1 MSYLKQTMSLIEA
14 KPFLRDNQGKKLGDL
29 KAEYQQ
35 KFPEYLPY
43 DMKINKGG
51 VGQFLEKLIGL
62 ENTSNATDFSDGE
75 LKTNKVD
82 ASGKP
87 LETMFISQIARN
99 FDDLIS
105 DSLSFSDSWI
115 YRKIRNMLYVPI
127 CKVGDDAANWYIQAA
142 YHISLDSN
150 PKIYQQLETDFLEIR
165 RQLKEHI
172 TTSPDGF
179 IHTSN
184 GRFIQIRSKDSKPY
198 HPIFS
203 NSYTRE
209 ISNKNHA
216 FYFKK
221 EFMEAV
227 RSGELDVEKIA

>member
-1 MSYLKQTMSLIEA
+1 MNLIEA
-14 KPFLRDNQGKKLGDL
+14 YPFLSENQGRKLGDL
-29 KAEYQQ
+29 KDEYQQ
-35 KFPEYLPY
+35 KFPQYLPY
-43 DMKINKGG
+43 NMKINKGG

-62 ENTSNATDFSDGE
+62 KNTSNATDFSDGE

-87 LETMFISQIARN
+87 LETMFISQIARS

-105 DSLSFSDSWI
+105 DSLSFADSWI

-127 CKVGDDAANWYIQAA
+127 CKVGNNAADWYVQTA
-142 YHISLDSN
+142 YHISLDNN
-150 PKIYQQLETDFLEIR
+150 PMVYQQLEHDFLEIR

-172 TTSPDGF
+172 ETSPDGF

-203 NSYTRE
+203 NSYGRYV
-209 ISNKNHA
+209 SNKNHA

-221 EFMEAV
+221 EFMEAI
-227 RSGELDVEKIA
+227 RSGHLDVIKIA

>member
-1 MSYLKQTMSLIEA
+1 MNLIEA
-14 KPFLRDNQGKKLGDL
+14 YPFLAENKGRKLGDL

-62 ENTSNATDFSDGE
+62 ENTSNNIDFSDGE

-82 ASGKP
+82 ATGKP
-87 LETMFISQIARN
+87 LETMFISQISRS

-105 DSLSFSDSWI
+105 DSSSFIDSWI
-115 YRKIRNMLYVPI
+115 YQKISNMLYVPI
-127 CKVGDDAANWYIQAA
+127 CKVGDNADDWYIQAA
-142 YHISLDSN
+142 YHISLENNQD
-150 PKIYQQLETDFLEIR
+150 IYQQLEIDFLNIR
-165 RQLKEHI
+165 HQLKNHI
-172 TTSPDGF
+172 ETSGSGL

-184 GRFIQIRSKDSKPY
+184 GRFIQIRSKDSKRANGLY
-198 HPIFS
+198 NPIYS
-203 NSYTRE
+203 DIYKRH
-209 ISNKNHA
+209 ISDKNHA

-221 EFMEAV
+221 EFMNAIRYGNLNV
-227 RSGELDVEKIA
+227 IKIT

>member
-1 MSYLKQTMSLIEA
+1 MNLIEA
-14 KPFLRDNQGKKLGDL
+14 YPFLSENQGRKLGDL
-29 KAEYQQ
+29 KDEYQQ
-35 KFPEYLPY
+35 KFPQYLPY

-62 ENTSNATDFSDGE
+62 DNTSNATDFADGE

-105 DSLSFSDSWI
+105 DSLSFADSWI
-115 YRKIRNMLYVPI
+115 YRKIRNMLYVPV
-127 CKVGDDAANWYIQAA
+127 CKVGDNTADWYIQTA

-150 PKIYQQLETDFLEIR
+150 PMVYQQLEHDFLEIR

-172 TTSPDGF
+172 ETSSDGF

-203 NSYTRE
+203 NSYGRYV
-209 ISNKNHA
+209 SNKNHA

-221 EFMEAV
+221 EFMEAM
-227 RSGELDVEKIA
+227 RSGHLDVIKIA